1 MTTTRWQRLQ
11 TRIGDRIAPPR
22 FLAFAAVLIVA
33 SALLS
38 PHVGMTRGI
47 LTGFDAAALL
57 FIGSL
62 IPLLRQGEAVRMR
75 RRAARNDANRAVLL
89 VFCGIVLFVV
99 LVAVGGELRGRS
111 SVVTIALVVTTLI
124 LAWLFSNIVYALH
137 YAHLFYSAGDNGKM
151 GDKAGGD
158 AGGLQFPDTAE
169 PDYWDFLYF
178 SVTLG
183 MTFQT
188 SDVSIASR
196 RMRRVVTGQCLAA
209 FIFNLGVIA
218 FTVNVLGGGSG

>member
-1 MTTTRWQRLQ
+1 MTTSRWQRLQ

-22 FLAFAAVLIVA
+22 FLLFALILIGAAVGLVPV
-33 SALLS
+33 L
-38 PHVGMTRGI
+38 GMTRGI
-47 LTGFDAAALL
+47 LAGFDAAALL

-62 IPLLRQGEAVRMR
+62 LPLLRQGQAAKMR
-75 RRAARNDANRAVLL
+75 ARAARNDANRAVLL

-111 SVVTIALVVTTLI
+111 SVVTIALVVGTLI

-137 YAHLFYSAGDNGKM
+137 YAHLFYSAGDK
-151 GDKAGGD
+151 DKAGGD

>member
-1 MTTTRWQRLQ
+1 MTTSRWQRLQ
-11 TRIGDRIAPPR
+11 IRIGERIAPPR
-22 FLAFAAVLIVA
+22 FLAFALILALA
-33 SALLS
+33 SLILS
-38 PHVGMTRGI
+38 PQFGMTRGI
-47 LTGFDAAALL
+47 LAGFDLAAFL
-57 FIGSL
+57 FLASL
-62 IPLLRQGEAVRMR
+62 VPLLRQGQAAKMR
-75 RRAARNDANRAVLL
+75 ARAERNDANRAVLL

-111 SVVTIALVVTTLI
+111 SVVTIALVVGTLI

-137 YAHLFYSAGDNGKM
+137 YAHLFYSAGDK
-151 GDKAGGD
+151 DKAGGD

-188 SDVSIASR
+188 SDVAIASR

-209 FIFNLGVIA
+209 FVFNLGVIA
-218 FTVNVLGGGSG
+218 FTVNVLGGGS

>member
-1 MTTTRWQRLQ
+1 MTTTRWQRLK
-11 TRIGDRIAPPR
+11 THIGDRIAPPR
-22 FLAFAAVLIVA
+22 FVAFALILAVGGA
-33 SALLS
+33 ALVPPL
-38 PHVGMTRGI
+38 GLTRGV
-47 LTGFDAAALL
+47 LAGFDIAALL
-57 FIGSL
+57 FLVSL
-62 IPLLRQGEAVRMR
+62 IPLLRQGQAAKMR

-89 VFCGIVLFVV
+89 VFCGIVLFVI
-99 LVAVGGELRGRS
+99 LVAVGGELRGRNS
-111 SVVTIALVVTTLI
+111 IVTIALVVSTLI

-137 YAHLFYSAGDNGKM
+137 YAHLFYSAGEK
-151 GDKAGGD
+151 GDV
-158 AGGLQFPDTAE
+158 GGLQFPDTAE

-218 FTVNVLGGGSG
+218 FTVNVLGGGGG

>member
-1 MTTTRWQRLQ
+1 MTISRWQRLQ

-22 FLAFAAVLIVA
+22 FILFALILVGAATGLVPVL
-33 SALLS
+33 
-38 PHVGMTRGI
+38 GMTRGI

-62 IPLLRQGEAVRMR
+62 LPLLRQGQAAKMR
-75 RRAARNDANRAVLL
+75 ARAARNDANRAVLL
-89 VFCGIVLFVV
+89 VFCGIVMFVV
-99 LVAVGGELRGRS
+99 LVAVGGELRGRNS
-111 SVVTIALVVTTLI
+111 TVTIALVVGTLI

-137 YAHLFYSAGDNGKM
+137 YAHLYYSADG
-151 GDKAGGD
+151 GGD

-218 FTVNVLGGGSG
+218 FTVNVLGGGGG

>member
-1 MTTTRWQRLQ
+1 MTTSRWQRLQ
-11 TRIGDRIAPPR
+11 IRIGERIAPPR
-22 FLAFAAVLIVA
+22 FLAFALILAMA
-33 SALLS
+33 SLILS
-38 PHVGMTRGI
+38 PQFGMTRGI
-47 LTGFDAAALL
+47 LAGFDLAAFL
-57 FIGSL
+57 FLASL
-62 IPLLRQGEAVRMR
+62 VPLLKQGQAAKMR
-75 RRAARNDANRAVLL
+75 ARAARNDANRAVLL

-111 SVVTIALVVTTLI
+111 SVVTIALVVGTLI

-137 YAHLFYSAGDNGKM
+137 YAHLFYSAGDK
-151 GDKAGGD
+151 DKAGGD

-188 SDVSIASR
+188 SDVAIASR

-209 FIFNLGVIA
+209 FVFNLGVIA
-218 FTVNVLGGGSG
+218 FTVNVLGGGS

>member
-1 MTTTRWQRLQ
+1 MTISRWQRLQ

-22 FLAFAAVLIVA
+22 FILFALILVGAATGLVPVL
-33 SALLS
+33 
-38 PHVGMTRGI
+38 GMTRGV

-57 FIGSL
+57 FIGTL
-62 IPLLRQGEAVRMR
+62 LPLLRQGQAAKMR
-75 RRAARNDANRAVLL
+75 ARAARNDANRAVLL
-89 VFCGIVLFVV
+89 VFCGIVMFVV
-99 LVAVGGELRGRS
+99 LVAVGGELRGRNS
-111 SVVTIALVVTTLI
+111 TVTIALVVGTLI

-137 YAHLFYSAGDNGKM
+137 YAHLYYSADG
-151 GDKAGGD
+151 GGD
-158 AGGLQFPDTAE
+158 AGGLQFPNTAE

-188 SDVSIASR
+188 SDVAIASR

-218 FTVNVLGGGSG
+218 FTVNVLGGGGG

>member
-1 MTTTRWQRLQ
+1 MTISRWQRLQ

-22 FLAFAAVLIVA
+22 FVLFALILIGAATGLVPVL
-33 SALLS
+33 
-38 PHVGMTRGI
+38 GMTRGV

-62 IPLLRQGEAVRMR
+62 LLLLRQGQAAKMRARAV
-75 RRAARNDANRAVLL
+75 RNDANRAVLL
-89 VFCGIVLFVV
+89 VFCGIVMFVV
-99 LVAVGGELRGRS
+99 LVAVGGELRGRNS
-111 SVVTIALVVTTLI
+111 TVTIALVVGTLI

-137 YAHLFYSAGDNGKM
+137 YAHLYYSADG
-151 GDKAGGD
+151 GGD

-188 SDVSIASR
+188 SDVAIASR

-218 FTVNVLGGGSG
+218 FTVNVLGGGGG

>member
-1 MTTTRWQRLQ
+1 MTITRWQRLQ
-11 TRIGDRIAPPR
+11 RRIGDRIAPPR
-22 FLAFAAVLIVA
+22 FVLFGFVLIVA
-33 SALLS
+33 AALLI
-38 PHVGMTRGI
+38 PPLGLTRGI
-47 LTGFDAAALL
+47 LAGFDAAAIL

-62 IPLLRQGEAVRMR
+62 VPLLKQGQAATMR

-111 SVVTIALVVTTLI
+111 SLVTIALVVATLI

-137 YAHLFYSAGDNGKM
+137 YAHLFYSAGDK
-151 GDKAGGD
+151 GD

-209 FIFNLGVIA
+209 FVFNLGVIA
-218 FTVNVLGGGSG
+218 FTVNVLGGGS

>member
-1 MTTTRWQRLQ
+1 MTTSRWQRLQ

-22 FLAFAAVLIVA
+22 FLLFALILIGAAAGLVPVL
-33 SALLS
+33 
-38 PHVGMTRGI
+38 GMTRGV
-47 LTGFDAAALL
+47 LAGFDAAALL

-62 IPLLRQGEAVRMR
+62 LPLLRQGQAAKMR
-75 RRAARNDANRAVLL
+75 ARAARNDANRAVLL

-111 SVVTIALVVTTLI
+111 SVVTIALVVGTLI

-137 YAHLFYSAGDNGKM
+137 YAHLFYSAGDK
-151 GDKAGGD
+151 DKAGGD

>member
-1 MTTTRWQRLQ
+1 MTPTRWQRLQ
-11 TRIGDRIAPPR
+11 AHIGDRIAPPR
-22 FLAFAAVLIVA
+22 FLWFALILIGAVAGLVPG
-33 SALLS
+33 L
-38 PHVGMTRGI
+38 GMTRGI
-47 LTGFDAAALL
+47 LAGFDAAALL

-62 IPLLRQGEAVRMR
+62 IPLLRQGQAVKMR

-111 SVVTIALVVTTLI
+111 SVVTVALVVSTLI

-137 YAHLFYSAGDNGKM
+137 YAHLFYSAGEKGP
-151 GDKAGGD
+151 DKTRD

-188 SDVSIASR
+188 SDVAIASR

>member
-1 MTTTRWQRLQ
+1 MTISRWQRLQ

-22 FLAFAAVLIVA
+22 FILFALILVGAATGLVPVL
-33 SALLS
+33 
-38 PHVGMTRGI
+38 GMTRGV

-62 IPLLRQGEAVRMR
+62 LPLLRQGQAAKMR
-75 RRAARNDANRAVLL
+75 ARAARNDANRAVLL
-89 VFCGIVLFVV
+89 VFCGIVMFVV
-99 LVAVGGELRGRS
+99 LVAVGGELRGRNS
-111 SVVTIALVVTTLI
+111 TVTIALVVGTLI

-137 YAHLFYSAGDNGKM
+137 YAHLYYSADG
-151 GDKAGGD
+151 GGD

-188 SDVSIASR
+188 SDVAIASR

-218 FTVNVLGGGSG
+218 FTVNVLGGGGG

>member
-1 MTTTRWQRLQ
+1 MTISRWQRLQ

-22 FLAFAAVLIVA
+22 FILFALILVGAATGLVPVL
-33 SALLS
+33 
-38 PHVGMTRGI
+38 GMTRGV

-62 IPLLRQGEAVRMR
+62 VPLLRQGQAAKMR
-75 RRAARNDANRAVLL
+75 ARAARNDANRAVLL
-89 VFCGIVLFVV
+89 VFCGIVMFVV
-99 LVAVGGELRGRS
+99 LVAVGGELRGRNS
-111 SVVTIALVVTTLI
+111 TVTIALVVGTLI

-137 YAHLFYSAGDNGKM
+137 YAHLYYSADG
-151 GDKAGGD
+151 GGD

-218 FTVNVLGGGSG
+218 FTVNVLGGGGG

>member
-1 MTTTRWQRLQ
+1 MTISRWQRLQ

-22 FLAFAAVLIVA
+22 FVLFALILIGAATGLVPVL
-33 SALLS
+33 
-38 PHVGMTRGI
+38 GMTRGV

-62 IPLLRQGEAVRMR
+62 LPLLRQGQAAKMR
-75 RRAARNDANRAVLL
+75 ARAARNDANRAVLL
-89 VFCGIVLFVV
+89 VFCGIVMFVV
-99 LVAVGGELRGRS
+99 LVAVGGELRGRNS
-111 SVVTIALVVTTLI
+111 TVTIALVVGTLI

-137 YAHLFYSAGDNGKM
+137 YAHLYYSADG
-151 GDKAGGD
+151 GGD
-158 AGGLQFPDTAE
+158 AGGLQFPNTAE

-188 SDVSIASR
+188 SDVAIASR

-218 FTVNVLGGGSG
+218 FTVNVLGGGGG

>member
-1 MTTTRWQRLQ
+1 MTLSRWQRLQ
-11 TRIGDRIAPPR
+11 TRIGERIAPPR
-22 FLAFAAVLIVA
+22 FIAFALILVGAGVVLVPP
-33 SALLS
+33 LGL
-38 PHVGMTRGI
+38 TRGM
-47 LTGFDAAALL
+47 LAGFHLAAFL
-57 FIGSL
+57 FLISL
-62 IPLLRQGEAVRMR
+62 VPLLRQGQAARMR
-75 RRAARNDANRAVLL
+75 ARAARNDANRAVLL
-89 VFCGIVLFVV
+89 VFCGVVLFVI

-111 SVVTIALVVTTLI
+111 STVTIALVVTTLI

-137 YAHLFYSAGDNGKM
+137 YAHLFYSAGEK
-151 GDKAGGD
+151 GD

-188 SDVSIASR
+188 SDVAIAAR

-209 FIFNLGVIA
+209 FLFNLGVIA
-218 FTVNVLGGGSG
+218 FTVNVLGNS

>member
-1 MTTTRWQRLQ
+1 MTITRWQRLQ
-11 TRIGDRIAPPR
+11 IHIGDRIAPPR
-22 FLAFAAVLIVA
+22 FLVFALILVV
-33 SALLS
+33 SGALLVPS
-38 PHVGMTRGI
+38 LGVTRGV
-47 LTGFDAAALL
+47 LAGFDLATLL
-57 FIGSL
+57 FLVSL
-62 IPLLRQGEAVRMR
+62 VPLLRQGEAVKMR

-89 VFCGIVLFVV
+89 VFSGIVTFVI

-111 SVVTIALVVTTLI
+111 STVTIALVVGTLI
-124 LAWLFSNIVYALH
+124 LTWLFSNIVYALH
-137 YAHLFYSAGDNGKM
+137 YAHLYYSADE
-151 GDKAGGD
+151 DGD

-209 FIFNLGVIA
+209 FVFNLGVIA
-218 FTVNVLGGGSG
+218 FTVNVLGGGN

>member
-22 FLAFAAVLIVA
+22 FLAFALILIAA
-33 SALLS
+33 SAGLT
-38 PHVGMTRGI
+38 PRFGMIRGI
-47 LTGFDAAALL
+47 LAGFDAAAFL
-57 FIGSL
+57 FIASL
-62 IPLLRQGEAVRMR
+62 VPLLRQGEAAKMR
-75 RRAARNDANRAVLL
+75 RRAAKNDANRAVLL

-99 LVAVGGELRGRS
+99 LVAVGGELRGRNS
-111 SVVTIALVVTTLI
+111 PVTIALVVGTLI

-137 YAHLFYSAGDNGKM
+137 YAHLFYSAGKD
-151 GDKAGGD
+151 GD

-188 SDVSIASR
+188 SDVAIVSR

-218 FTVNVLGGGSG
+218 FTVNVLGGGS

>member
-1 MTTTRWQRLQ
+1 MTKSRWQRLQ

-22 FLAFAAVLIVA
+22 FILFALILVGAATGLVPVL
-33 SALLS
+33 
-38 PHVGMTRGI
+38 GMTRGV

-62 IPLLRQGEAVRMR
+62 APLLRQGQAAKMR
-75 RRAARNDANRAVLL
+75 ARAARNDANRAVLL
-89 VFCGIVLFVV
+89 VFCGIVMFVV
-99 LVAVGGELRGRS
+99 LVAVGGELRGRNS
-111 SVVTIALVVTTLI
+111 TVTIALVVGTLI

-137 YAHLFYSAGDNGKM
+137 YAHLYYSADG
-151 GDKAGGD
+151 GGD

-218 FTVNVLGGGSG
+218 FTVNVLGGGGG

>member
-1 MTTTRWQRLQ
+1 MTLSRWQRLQ
-11 TRIGDRIAPPR
+11 TRIGERIAPPR
-22 FLAFAAVLIVA
+22 FIAFALILVGAGVVLVPP
-33 SALLS
+33 LGL
-38 PHVGMTRGI
+38 TRGI
-47 LTGFDAAALL
+47 LAGFDLAAFL
-57 FIGSL
+57 FLISL
-62 IPLLRQGEAVRMR
+62 VPLLRQGQAARMR
-75 RRAARNDANRAVLL
+75 ARAARNDANRAVLL
-89 VFCGIVLFVV
+89 VFCGVVLCVI

-111 SVVTIALVVTTLI
+111 STVTIALVVTTLI

-137 YAHLFYSAGDNGKM
+137 YAHLFYSAGEK
-151 GDKAGGD
+151 GD

-188 SDVSIASR
+188 SDVAIAAR

-209 FIFNLGVIA
+209 FLFNLGVIA
-218 FTVNVLGGGSG
+218 FTVNVLGNS

>member
-33 SALLS
+33 SVLLS
-38 PHVGMTRGI
+38 PEVGMTRGI
-47 LTGFDAAALL
+47 LTGFDGAALL

-62 IPLLRQGEAVRMR
+62 VPLLRQGQAAKMR
-75 RRAARNDANRAVLL
+75 RRAARNDANRTVLL

-111 SVVTIALVVTTLI
+111 SVVTIALVVGTLI

-137 YAHLFYSAGDNGKM
+137 YAHLFYSAGEK
-151 GDKAGGD
+151 GD

>member
-22 FLAFAAVLIVA
+22 FLSFAIILIAAAAGLIPVL
-33 SALLS
+33 
-38 PHVGMTRGI
+38 GTTRGI
-47 LTGFDAAALL
+47 LAGFDAAAVL

-62 IPLLRQGEAVRMR
+62 IPLLRQGQAAKMR
-75 RRAARNDANRAVLL
+75 ARAARNDANRAVLL

-99 LVAVGGELRGRS
+99 LVAVGGELRGRN
-111 SVVTIALVVTTLI
+111 SVITIALVVGTLI

-137 YAHLFYSAGDNGKM
+137 YAHLFYSAGD
-151 GDKAGGD
+151 GGD

-218 FTVNVLGGGSG
+218 FTVNVLGGGSS

>member
-1 MTTTRWQRLQ
+1 MTLSRWQRLQ
-11 TRIGDRIAPPR
+11 TRIGERIAPPR
-22 FLAFAAVLIVA
+22 FIAFALILVGAGVVLVPP
-33 SALLS
+33 LGL
-38 PHVGMTRGI
+38 TRGI
-47 LTGFDAAALL
+47 LAGFDLAAFL
-57 FIGSL
+57 FLISL
-62 IPLLRQGEAVRMR
+62 VPLLRQGQAARMR
-75 RRAARNDANRAVLL
+75 ARAARNDANRAVLL
-89 VFCGIVLFVV
+89 VFCGVVLFVI

-111 SVVTIALVVTTLI
+111 STVTIALVVTTLI

-137 YAHLFYSAGDNGKM
+137 YAHLFYSAGEKG
-151 GDKAGGD
+151 A

-188 SDVSIASR
+188 SDVAIAAR

-209 FIFNLGVIA
+209 FLFNLGVIA
-218 FTVNVLGGGSG
+218 FTVNVLGNS

>member
-1 MTTTRWQRLQ
+1 MTTPRWQRLQ

-22 FLAFAAVLIVA
+22 FLLFALILIGAAGGLVPVL
-33 SALLS
+33 
-38 PHVGMTRGI
+38 GMTRGI
-47 LTGFDAAALL
+47 LAGFDAAALL

-62 IPLLRQGEAVRMR
+62 IPLLRQGQAAKMR
-75 RRAARNDANRAVLL
+75 ARAARNDANRAVLL

-111 SVVTIALVVTTLI
+111 STVTVALVVGTLI

-137 YAHLFYSAGDNGKM
+137 YAHLYYSADGD
-151 GDKAGGD
+151 GD

-218 FTVNVLGGGSG
+218 FTVNVLGGGGG

>member
-1 MTTTRWQRLQ
+1 MTISRWQRLQ

-22 FLAFAAVLIVA
+22 FVLFALILVGAATGLVPVL
-33 SALLS
+33 
-38 PHVGMTRGI
+38 GMTRGV

-62 IPLLRQGEAVRMR
+62 VPLLRQGQAAKMR
-75 RRAARNDANRAVLL
+75 ARAARNDANRAVLL
-89 VFCGIVLFVV
+89 VFCGIVMFVV
-99 LVAVGGELRGRS
+99 LVAVGGELRGRNS
-111 SVVTIALVVTTLI
+111 TVTIALVVGTLI

-137 YAHLFYSAGDNGKM
+137 YAHLYYSADG
-151 GDKAGGD
+151 GGD

-218 FTVNVLGGGSG
+218 FTVNVLGGGGG

>member
-1 MTTTRWQRLQ
+1 MTTTRWQRLK
-11 TRIGDRIAPPR
+11 THIGDRIAPPR
-22 FLAFAAVLIVA
+22 FLAFALILLVA
-33 SALLS
+33 GALLVPS
-38 PHVGMTRGI
+38 LGLTRGI
-47 LTGFDAAALL
+47 LAGFDLAAFLFLL
-57 FIGSL
+57 SL
-62 IPLLRQGEAVRMR
+62 VPLLRQGQAAKMR
-75 RRAARNDANRAVLL
+75 RRAAQNDANRAVLL
-89 VFCGIVLFVV
+89 VFCGIVLFVI
-99 LVAVGGELRGRS
+99 LIAVGGELRGRN
-111 SVVTIALVVTTLI
+111 SVVTIALVVVTLI

-137 YAHLFYSAGDNGKM
+137 YAHLYYSAGEK
-151 GDKAGGD
+151 GD

-218 FTVNVLGGGSG
+218 FTVNVLGGGGGGG

>member
-1 MTTTRWQRLQ
+1 MTLSRWQRLQ
-11 TRIGDRIAPPR
+11 IRIGERIAPPR
-22 FLAFAAVLIVA
+22 FIAFALILVGAGVVLVPP
-33 SALLS
+33 LGL
-38 PHVGMTRGI
+38 TRGI
-47 LTGFDAAALL
+47 LAGFDLAAFL
-57 FIGSL
+57 FLVSL
-62 IPLLRQGEAVRMR
+62 VPLLRQGQAARMR
-75 RRAARNDANRAVLL
+75 ARAARNDANRAVLL
-89 VFCGIVLFVV
+89 VFCGVVLFVI

-111 SVVTIALVVTTLI
+111 STVTIALVVTTLI

-137 YAHLFYSAGDNGKM
+137 YAHLFYSAGEK
-151 GDKAGGD
+151 GD

-188 SDVSIASR
+188 SDVAIAAR

-209 FIFNLGVIA
+209 FLFNLGVIA
-218 FTVNVLGGGSG
+218 FTVNVLGNS

>member
-1 MTTTRWQRLQ
+1 MTTTRWQRLKAH
-11 TRIGDRIAPPR
+11 IGDRIAPPR
-22 FLAFAAVLIVA
+22 FLAFALILLVA
-33 SALLS
+33 GALLVPS
-38 PHVGMTRGI
+38 LGLTRGI
-47 LTGFDAAALL
+47 LAGFDLAAFLFLL
-57 FIGSL
+57 SL
-62 IPLLRQGEAVRMR
+62 VPLLRQGQAAKMR
-75 RRAARNDANRAVLL
+75 RRAAQNDANRAVLL
-89 VFCGIVLFVV
+89 VFCGIVLFVI
-99 LVAVGGELRGRS
+99 LIAVGGELRGRN
-111 SVVTIALVVTTLI
+111 SVVTIALVVVTLI

-137 YAHLFYSAGDNGKM
+137 YAHLYYSAGEK
-151 GDKAGGD
+151 GD

-218 FTVNVLGGGSG
+218 FTVNVLGGGGGGG

>member
-1 MTTTRWQRLQ
+1 MTKFRWQRLQ

-22 FLAFAAVLIVA
+22 FILFALILVGAATGLVPVL
-33 SALLS
+33 
-38 PHVGMTRGI
+38 GMTRGV

-62 IPLLRQGEAVRMR
+62 LPLLRQGQAAKMR
-75 RRAARNDANRAVLL
+75 ARAARNDANRAVLL
-89 VFCGIVLFVV
+89 VFCGIVMFVV

-137 YAHLFYSAGDNGKM
+137 YAHLFYSAGDK
-151 GDKAGGD
+151 DKAGGD

>member
-1 MTTTRWQRLQ
+1 MTLSRWQRLQ
-11 TRIGDRIAPPR
+11 TRIGERIAPPR
-22 FLAFAAVLIVA
+22 FIAFALILVGAGVVLVPP
-33 SALLS
+33 LGL
-38 PHVGMTRGI
+38 TRGI
-47 LTGFDAAALL
+47 LAGFDLAAFL
-57 FIGSL
+57 FLISL
-62 IPLLRQGEAVRMR
+62 VPLLRQGQAARMR
-75 RRAARNDANRAVLL
+75 ARAARNDANRAVLL
-89 VFCGIVLFVV
+89 VFCGVVLFVI

-111 SVVTIALVVTTLI
+111 STVTIALVVTTLI

-137 YAHLFYSAGDNGKM
+137 YAHLFYSAGEK
-151 GDKAGGD
+151 GD

-188 SDVSIASR
+188 SDVAIAAR

-209 FIFNLGVIA
+209 FLFNLGVIA
-218 FTVNVLGGGSG
+218 FTVKVLGNS

>member
-1 MTTTRWQRLQ
+1 MTKSRWQRLQ

-22 FLAFAAVLIVA
+22 FILFALILVGAATGLVPVL
-33 SALLS
+33 
-38 PHVGMTRGI
+38 GMTRGV

-62 IPLLRQGEAVRMR
+62 VPLLRQGQAAKMR
-75 RRAARNDANRAVLL
+75 ARAARNDANRAVLL
-89 VFCGIVLFVV
+89 VFCGIVMFVV
-99 LVAVGGELRGRS
+99 LVAVGGELRGRNS
-111 SVVTIALVVTTLI
+111 TVTIALVVGTLI

-137 YAHLFYSAGDNGKM
+137 YAHLYYSADG
-151 GDKAGGD
+151 GGD

-218 FTVNVLGGGSG
+218 FTVNVLGGGGG

>member
-1 MTTTRWQRLQ
+1 MTITRWQRLQ
-11 TRIGDRIAPPR
+11 RRIGDRIAPPR
-22 FLAFAAVLIVA
+22 FVLFGFVLIVA
-33 SALLS
+33 AALLI
-38 PHVGMTRGI
+38 PPLGLTRGV
-47 LTGFDAAALL
+47 LAGFDAAAIL

-62 IPLLRQGEAVRMR
+62 VALLKQGQAATMR

-111 SVVTIALVVTTLI
+111 SLVTIALVVATLI

-137 YAHLFYSAGDNGKM
+137 YAHLFYSAGDK
-151 GDKAGGD
+151 GD

-218 FTVNVLGGGSG
+218 FTVNVLGGGS

>member
-1 MTTTRWQRLQ
+1 MTITRWQRLQ
-11 TRIGDRIAPPR
+11 RHIGDRIAPPR
-22 FLAFAAVLIVA
+22 FILFGFVLIVA
-33 SALLS
+33 AALLI
-38 PHVGMTRGI
+38 PPLGLTRGV
-47 LTGFDAAALL
+47 LAGFDAAAIL

-62 IPLLRQGEAVRMR
+62 VPLLQQGQAATMR

-111 SVVTIALVVTTLI
+111 SLVTIALVVATLI

-137 YAHLFYSAGDNGKM
+137 YAHLFYSAGDK
-151 GDKAGGD
+151 GD

-218 FTVNVLGGGSG
+218 FTVNVLGGGS

>member
-1 MTTTRWQRLQ
+1 MFALIL
-11 TRIGDRIAPPR
+11 IG
-22 FLAFAAVLIVA
+22 AAVGLVPV
-33 SALLS
+33 L
-38 PHVGMTRGI
+38 GMTRGI

-62 IPLLRQGEAVRMR
+62 LPLLRQGQAAKMR
-75 RRAARNDANRAVLL
+75 ARAARNDANRAVLL

-111 SVVTIALVVTTLI
+111 SVVTIALVVSTLI

-137 YAHLFYSAGDNGKM
+137 YAHLFYSAGD
-151 GDKAGGD
+151 GGD